1 MNHITCFPFP
11 GNKNSKFSCS
21 GHELAY
27 VHYQDSMFID
37 LKQFST
43 KKEKVKSQLFIYS
56 IFLFTLVRARR
67 LIV

>member
-1 MNHITCFPFP
+1 MNPLLAFHFRETKIPNFL
-11 GNKNSKFSCS
+11 GS
-21 GHELAY
+21 GHELAC

-56 IFLFTLVRARR
+56 IFLFTLVRGRR